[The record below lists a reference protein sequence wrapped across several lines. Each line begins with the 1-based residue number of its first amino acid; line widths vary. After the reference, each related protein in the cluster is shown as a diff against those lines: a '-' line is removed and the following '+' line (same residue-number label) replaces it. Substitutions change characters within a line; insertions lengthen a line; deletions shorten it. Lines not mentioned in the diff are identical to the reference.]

1 MPAVQDDEWV
11 VAESYP
17 VREMEANGVTPDW
30 VEGKWLDVA
39 EDMALIPENNVRLI
53 VENGVCRVEVST
65 YLMECMRGF
74 YPPRQTRFGPGRAC
88 GVPARRAVPFARP
101 GRAGYH
107 FVGGAVGRDNFP
119 VPGRAARP

>member
-17 VREMEANGVTPDW
+17 VREMEGNGVTPEW
-30 VEGKWLDVA
+30 LEGKWLNVA

-74 YPPRQTRFGPGRAC
+74 
-88 GVPARRAVPFARP
+88 
-101 GRAGYH
+101 
-107 FVGGAVGRDNFP
+107 
-119 VPGRAARP
+119 